1 MRSTLRGG
9 GLGERRIRARA
20 GLIAGI
26 NITPFTDVVLVLLVI
41 FMIATPLLIR
51 SEIKVNLP
59 RTASADTAVPRN
71 IVVTID
77 AAGSVYVDGVRVE
90 LGKLAAALAATVA
103 RRPGSPVIIM
113 GDSEV
118 RYDLVVQVLEIARA
132 SGVGKLSLAVQ
143 VKK

>member
-1 MRSTLRGG
+1 MLSRARQRTA
-9 GLGERRIRARA
+9 RARA

-59 RTASADTAVPRN
+59 RTAAADTAVPRN

-77 AAGSVYVDGVRVE
+77 AAGNVYVDGVRTPLE
-90 LGKLAAALAATVA
+90 QLGAGLSAAVA
-103 RRPGSPVIIM
+103 HRPGAPVIIM
-113 GDSEV
+113 GDREV
-118 RYDLVVQVLEIARA
+118 RYDLVVRVLEIARS
-132 SGVGKLSLAVQ
+132 SGVGKLSLAVE

>member
-1 MRSTLRGG
+1 MRGRTRV
-9 GLGERRIRARA
+9 RA

-26 NITPFTDVVLVLLVI
+26 NITPLTDVVLVLLVI

-59 RTASADTAVPRN
+59 RTAAADAAAQKT

-77 AAGSVYVDGVRVE
+77 SAGNVYVDGGRVALAQLAPTLSAA
-90 LGKLAAALAATVA
+90 LGK
-103 RRPGSPVIIM
+103 RPNAPVIIM
-113 GDSEV
+113 GDRDV
-118 RYDLVVQVLEIARA
+118 RYDLVVRVLEIART
-132 SGVGKLSLAVQ
+132 SGVNKLSLAVE

>member
-1 MRSTLRGG
+1 MRERKRGQ
-9 GLGERRIRARA
+9 A

-59 RTASADTAVPRN
+59 RTSSADMAAQKS

-77 AAGSVYVDGVRVE
+77 AIGDLFIDGARVSPSQ
-90 LGKLAAALAATVA
+90 LASTLSATLA
-103 RRPGSPVIIM
+103 RRPNAPMIVM
-113 GDSEV
+113 GDRDV
-118 RYDLVVQVLEIARA
+118 RYDLVVRVLETARA
-132 SGVGKLSLAVQ
+132 SGVRKLSLAVQ

>member
-1 MRSTLRGG
+1 MTVRRS
-9 GLGERRIRARA
+9 GERATRARA

-71 IVVTID
+71 VVVTID
-77 AAGSVYVDGVRVE
+77 AAGSVYVDGVRAPLE
-90 LGKLAAALAATVA
+90 QLGAALAATLT

-113 GDSEV
+113 GDKEV
-118 RYDLVVQVLEIARA
+118 RYDLVVQVLQIARA
-132 SGVGKLSLAVQ
+132 SGVGKLSLAVE
-143 VKK
+143 VKR

>member
-1 MRSTLRGG
+1 MRGRSGVRTRV
-9 GLGERRIRARA
+9 RA

-26 NITPFTDVVLVLLVI
+26 NITPLTDVVLVLLVI

-59 RTASADTAVPRN
+59 RTAAADAAAQKS

-77 AAGSVYVDGVRVE
+77 SAGNVYVDGARTALAQLSPTLTAA
-90 LGKLAAALAATVA
+90 LGK
-103 RRPGSPVIIM
+103 RPNAPVIIM
-113 GDSEV
+113 GDRDV
-118 RYDLVVQVLEIARA
+118 RYDLVVRVLEIART
-132 SGVGKLSLAVQ
+132 SGVNKLSLAVE